1 MPRPRDEERRKDLA
15 DRACAILAREG
26 LGISAEQLAQA
37 LGIKRPSLLYYF
49 PTYADILMS
58 SLVDLLMKQTAFVSE
73 RVERESHPL
82 RQLYIRV
89 CATHEFHEGRGE
101 QLLFLTQAMA
111 ASGGARVTELLRS
124 AGAVFEA
131 QRQQLVARIE
141 TGIREGTVHPCD
153 PDALV
158 AMSRA
163 IIDGVT
169 VQRVLGGSS
178 SERIHALLWKAV
190 LEPLVRDQK
199 TSKKP
204 GKSLS

>member
-49 PTYADILMS
+49 PTYTDILET
-58 SLVDLLMKQTAFVSE
+58 SLVDLLMEQTAFVSE
-73 RVERESHPL
+73 RVLQETHPL
-82 RQLYIRV
+82 RQLYVRV
-89 CATHEFHEGRGE
+89 CATHAFHEGRGE
-101 QLLFLTQAMA
+101 QLVFLTQAIA
-111 ASGGARVTELLRS
+111 ASGGARVTELLQS
-124 AGAVFEA
+124 ASMVFEA
-131 QRQQLVARIE
+131 QRQDIVARINA
-141 TGIREGTVHPCD
+141 GIRDGTVHPCD

-163 IIDGVT
+163 LIDGLT
-169 VQRVLGGSS
+169 VQRVLGAPNP
-178 SERIHALLWKAV
+178 ERVHELFWKSV
-190 LEPLVRDQK
+190 LEPLVKASK
-199 TSKKP
+199 TSKKH